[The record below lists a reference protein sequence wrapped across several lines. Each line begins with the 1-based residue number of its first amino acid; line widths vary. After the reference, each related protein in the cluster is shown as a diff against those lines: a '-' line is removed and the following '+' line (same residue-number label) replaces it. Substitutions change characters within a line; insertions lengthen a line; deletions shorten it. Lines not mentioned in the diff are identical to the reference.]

1 MTSSYNTINFFF
13 LLIDVISD
21 DNKIQLWWGPFPFVF
36 DNVTFYQLV
45 YKKTDNEP
53 PRNEVS
59 SFLTTSIFFGL
70 TSITDQNSLINYSPD

>member
-1 MTSSYNTINFFF
+1 MHYTQRFF
-13 LLIDVISD
+13 LLPIDVISD

-59 SFLTTSIFFGL
+59 TFLITSRGAGTGDAGGAIAPPIFA
-70 TSITDQNSLINYSPD
+70 SLV